1 MFCRTRARVIVLNC
15 FYISFFCKS
24 IFPDISRRLSVA
36 SSINVKLEEGEEEGE
51 EKVVV
56 EEVDIS
62 SVQAREGLLLNNA

>member
-1 MFCRTRARVIVLNC
+1 M
-15 FYISFFCKS
+15 
-24 IFPDISRRLSVA
+24 A

-62 SVQAREGLLLNNA
+62 SVQAREGLLLKNA

>member
-1 MFCRTRARVIVLNC
+1 M
-15 FYISFFCKS
+15 
-24 IFPDISRRLSVA
+24 A

-62 SVQAREGLLLNNA
+62 SVQAREGLILKMHRSSKNLFAEKCGDFSSCQSCQESRARQ